1 MISEIIGA
9 NKDKKEKR
17 DICEIC
23 FIINSSF
30 LFFFFLQNEILLAS
44 NIIKQM
50 KDVTNQPIILAS

>member
-50 KDVTNQPIILAS
+50 TDVTNQPIILAS

>member
-30 LFFFFLQNEILLAS
+30 LFFFY
-44 NIIKQM
+44 KM
-50 KDVTNQPIILAS
+50 KFC

>member
-17 DICEIC
+17 DICAIC

>member
-1 MISEIIGA
+1 MISEIIDA

-17 DICEIC
+17 NICEIC